1 MPVSASKIV
10 LSASRTSAS
19 AFTSSPFQSARTP
32 DRLLK
37 RVRPRH
43 PDEHVLELPVGVEV
57 EEVAIVHVVL
67 GAVLQ
72 LAEVALLRRNLAGR
86 LLDVDVPDLVPDGRR
101 RDEEGREDTPYLV
114 RAPD

>member
-10 LSASRTSAS
+10 LSASRTSAL
-19 AFTSSPFQSARTP
+19 TSSPFQSASEP
-32 DRLLK
+32 DRLLE

-43 PDEHVLELPVGVEV
+43 PDDHALELPVGVEV

-72 LAEVALLRRNLAGR
+72 LADVALLRGDLAGR
-86 LLDVDVPDLVPDGRR
+86 LLDDDVPELVPDGRR
-101 RDEEGREDTPYLV
+101 RAEEVVEH
-114 RAPD
+114 